1 MIKKI
6 IKIILENPYFRM
18 ILASIQSKMEYKGTF
33 FAFILT
39 ILGFYIS
46 QIAVIGVMIYKFQT
60 INNWN
65 KGELAFLYT
74 LLIFSTGFAST
85 IFSGMID
92 FGDFIRKGD
101 YDRVL
106 LRPLSSLGQ
115 IISINFDLT
124 GITHLSLG
132 VIAFILTSQF
142 LEIHWNLLKFL
153 IFILTVIGGTLIL
166 GAIRIMTASVCFFSI
181 TNESLQ
187 HLVVFSSREF
197 LLYPVNIY
205 SKAIQ
210 YFLTFFFPI
219 AFINYYPAHY
229 FLNKQSEILFHP
241 YFIFATFPVGVLLFF
256 ISLYIW
262 KFGEKNYSSTGS

>member
-1 MIKKI
+1 MKLLSYF
-6 IKIILENPYFRM
+6 LENPYLNL
-18 ILASIQSKMEYKGTF
+18 IQASIQSKMEYKGTF

-46 QIAVIGVMIYKFQT
+46 QVAVIGIMIYNFKT

-65 KGELAFLYT
+65 KGELSFLYT
-74 LLIFSTGFAST
+74 LMIFSMGFAST
-85 IFSGMID
+85 FFSGMID

-106 LRPLSSLGQ
+106 LRPLSTLGQ
-115 IISINFDLT
+115 IISINFDIT
-124 GITHLSLG
+124 GLTHLTLG
-132 VIAFILTSQF
+132 VLALILSSYF
-142 LEIHWNLLKFL
+142 LEIDWTFLKVLFF
-153 IFILTVIGGTLIL
+153 FITILGGTLLL
-166 GAIRIMTASVCFFSI
+166 GAIRILTASVCFFSI

-187 HLVVFSSREF
+187 HLIVFSSREF

-205 SKAIQ
+205 SKYIQ

-229 FLNKQSEILFHP
+229 FLNKHSEILFHP
-241 YFIFATFPVGVLLFF
+241 YFAYGTFPVGFFFFLL
-256 ISLYIW
+256 SLYVW
-262 KFGEKNYSSTGS
+262 KVGEKFYSSTGS